1 MESEDDS
8 MAGDDR
14 VEKKVGCRA
23 LFGPTSVRNSIPFV
37 LIVIVIV
44 LALGQLK
51 ACSIDLVPYA

>member
-1 MESEDDS
+1 

-37 LIVIVIV
+37 VFV
-44 LALGQLK
+44 LLLLLWFDAR
-51 ACSIDLVPYA
+51 SIESMFNRPSAVCIM